1 MKKKFRLLTVIL
13 IIIISIISGNTNV
26 NGIDKY
32 YFVIAIALDKSDDN
46 NLLKLSVQIPSNSSN
61 NSKEGDSSQSSN
73 SKIYSVEGRSIN
85 ECITILNNYL
95 SKKINLSHCSA
106 LVISEE
112 LSKEGIRSYFNT
124 FNNNSEL
131 RHSCQILISSEKALT
146 VLENVSTSGEVFS
159 SRLYDYLTTSVNYTA
174 YTEKSTFG
182 TIFKSLNNNYN
193 DLSAIYT
200 LVSDNIVQTS
210 GIAVFKNDKIQNQSQ
225 INNSK
230 NYISQIEK
238 LNKQLT
244 IEKNKNQELIKENN
258 ILKEKL
264 NKLNMDIYNIQDLK
278 NKIKSLEKKLNKK
291 NEEIKQLL
299 SQNNNNN
306 NNHGK
311 YKITSINPG
320 EEIMCINF
328 VSMGRQ
334 DINNYGLVCKNTD
347 LFVRTEER
355 LYEDFP
361 QFKNYETYFEVNGK
375 RIKRFLTLSENN
387 IKDKNVINMFI
398 IEE

>member
-210 GIAVFKNDKIQNQSQ
+210 GIAVFKNDKMVGVIDANNSMSNSIVSNTLNTCVIT
-225 INNSK
+225 INNPFEEQSK
-230 NYISQIEK
+230 VDLNISLYKKTKIDIDILHGK
-238 LNKQLT
+238 P
-244 IEKNKNQELIKENN
+244 LIKIDVFPEGTILSSGQSFDFTDNNN
-258 ILKEKL
+258 IKKVQDSVNLYLTNNIKEYL
-264 NKLNMDIYNIQDLK
+264 
-278 NKIKSLEKKLNKK
+278 
-291 NEEIKQLL
+291 
-299 SQNNNNN
+299 
-306 NNHGK
+306 
-311 YKITSINPG
+311 YKITKEYNS
-320 EEIMCINF
+320 
-328 VSMGRQ
+328 
-334 DINNYGLVCKNTD
+334 DIVG
-347 LFVRTEER
+347 
-355 LYEDFP
+355 
-361 QFKNYETYFEVNGK
+361 FKGIYK
-375 RIKRFLTLSENN
+375 SKFLTE
-387 IKDKNVINMFI
+387 KDFEHVHWDEIFQDSVYEVSVNTLITSSQLFNK
-398 IEE
+398 E